1 MHARTMGYKVLFT
14 DHSLYGFA
22 DIGSIHMNKVL
33 QFTLALEHSRSPQ
46 LEVTDGD
53 DGDEDESW
61 FTWKVV
67 MLGYGCG
74 GLDSNS
80 IRIQEQENM
89 GLCFQIRSGFRNKME
104 ETKETTPRAINSEAI
119 PFTYHRLELWNA
131 TRFTGEISSEISF
144 PPNLVSLDLSGNN
157 GLQMQPYVLKSILRN
172 YTHLRELLISELN
185 ILGWVL
191 PTYLDLTSSLK
202 SLDLSYT
209 GLQGKLPDN
218 ILNLQYLEKL
228 HLRGNSFVTGPI
240 PKVNMSINVP
250 LKWLHLSFTSLSGE
264 IPDSIGHLISLNHL
278 GLSSCGLVGSLPKS
292 LVNLRNLTTLNVEGN
307 MLKGTLPPLL
317 FTLPL
322 LENLYLGNNMFSGGL
337 SLELFKC
344 RSLKRLSLDNNQLE
358 GEINGGSTSPSIIQL
373 INLTHL
379 GLSSNNFTGLWELE
393 VLLSSLRNLQLLM
406 LSDSGL
412 SVVSDNSSSYV
423 NPEFSFLGEI
433 GGDLLDYLDLSYNSI
448 TSLPQFQQDG
458 INFLYLQSNQIQG
471 PFPLSICNLIN
482 LISLDIS
489 NNSFSGVIP
498 QCLGNIS
505 FSLEYLNLKSNL
517 IQGFFP
523 PLICNLSALTF
534 LDMSD
539 NNFGGVIPQCLGNII
554 SSLLMVDMGNNH
566 FHGTIPN
573 VYEECGQLE
582 GLIFNGNQLQGEI
595 PRSLSKCQYLKVLDL
610 GNNQLNDTFPDWL
623 GDLQMLQVLSLK
635 SNKLHGVIET
645 SSTIK
650 SAFPSMRVL
659 DLSHNEFV
667 GHLPREYLQNFNAMK
682 NTVMNSTKPK
692 SLPVGGNYYSVSVVK
707 GLEQAIPQ
715 ILVDYVILDLSNNK
729 FDGEIPSVIGYL
741 TSLMVLDLSH
751 NSLTGRIPFVL
762 GNLSEIES
770 LDLSWNKLNGEI
782 PGSLA
787 ELKFLRFLN
796 LSQNHLMGRIPSG
809 TQFGKFGNSFGGN
822 PELCGLPLPK
832 KCGHP
837 NE

>member
-1 MHARTMGYKVLFT
+1 MSNSKVLLFFSLFFFFIFVASSSSFNATTHKCSPQQTLDLLLFKQNLSSINFSFGYPPYYSPCQDWLGSHYYYPIMMNWNKNTDCCKWNGVTCNHFT
-14 DHSLYGFA
+14 GDVISIDLSCGMLQ
-22 DIGSIHMNKVL
+22 GSIHPNTTLFRLPHL
-33 QFTLALEHSRSPQ
+33 QTLNLAYNDLTDSQ
-46 LEVTDGD
+46 LPHD
-53 DGDEDESW
+53 
-61 FTWKVV
+61 F
-67 MLGYGCG
+67 
-74 GLDSNS
+74 SNS
-80 IRIQEQENM
+80 
-89 GLCFQIRSGFRNKME
+89 L
-104 ETKETTPRAINSEAI
+104 
-119 PFTYHRLELWNA
+119 
-131 TRFTGEISSEISF
+131 
-144 PPNLVSLDLSGNN
+144 
-157 GLQMQPYVLKSILRN
+157 
-172 YTHLRELLISELN
+172 THLNISRC
-185 ILGWVL
+185 WVL
-191 PTYLDLTSSLK
+191 PTYLDLSSSLK

-250 LKWLHLSFTSLSGE
+250 LKWLHLSFTNLSGE
-264 IPDSIGHLISLNHL
+264 IPDSIGHLKSLSHL

-292 LVNLRNLTTLNVEGN
+292 LVNLKNLTTLNVEGN
-307 MLKGTLPPLL
+307 MLKGTLPSLL

-322 LENLYLGNNMFSGGL
+322 LENLYLGNNIFTGGL
-337 SLELFKC
+337 ASELFNC

-373 INLTHL
+373 VNLTHL

-393 VLLSSLRNLQLLM
+393 VLLSSLPNLQLLM

-423 NPEFSFLGEI
+423 NPEFSFLG
-433 GGDLLDYLDLSYNSI
+433 LASCRL
-448 TSLPQFQQDG
+448 
-458 INFLYLQSNQIQG
+458 NF
-471 PFPLSICNLIN
+471 
-482 LISLDIS
+482 
-489 NNSFSGVIP
+489 FSGVIP
-498 QCLGNIS
+498 QCLGDIS

-539 NNFGGVIPQCLGNII
+539 NNFGGVIPQCLGNVI

-610 GNNQLNDTFPDWL
+610 GNNQLNDTFPEWL
-623 GDLQMLQVLSLK
+623 GDLPMLQVLALK
-635 SNKLHGVIET
+635 SNKLHGLIET
-645 SSTIK
+645 PSTIK

-659 DLSHNEFV
+659 DLSHNEFA
-667 GHLPREYLQNFNAMK
+667 GHPPREYLRNFNAMK

-692 SLPVGGNYYSVSVVK
+692 SFPVGGNYYSVSVVK
-707 GLEQAIPQ
+707 GLEQVIPQ

-741 TSLMVLDLSH
+741 TSLKVLDLSH
-751 NSLTGRIPFVL
+751 NSLTGRIPYVL
-762 GNLSEIES
+762 GNLSEIEY

-782 PGSLA
+782 PRSLA

-809 TQFGKFGNSFGGN
+809 TQFGTFTNSFGGN